1 MLIKKEESSV
11 NLFYYILVLVDRE
24 NKVDI
29 NFDENFCDVVLSLLN
44 DNFFSNFDVKIGYI

>member
-11 NLFYYILVLVDRE
+11 NLFYYILVLVDIE

-44 DNFFSNFDVKIGYI
+44 DKFFCNFDVKIRYI

>member
-44 DNFFSNFDVKIGYI
+44 DNFFSNFDVKIEYI

>member
-11 NLFYYILVLVDRE
+11 NLFYYILVLVDIE

-44 DNFFSNFDVKIGYI
+44 DKFFSNFDVKIGYI

>member
-44 DNFFSNFDVKIGYI
+44 DNFFSNFDVKIEYF